1 MTHVVDTINK
11 EAVASN
17 NYKRLLRPIGSAT
30 QGIEMQQGSNM
41 WKAQLRITAIV
52 SSINHVLFYKKKILE
67 HNIIYRDN
75 L

>member
-1 MTHVVDTINK
+1 MLVDTINK

-17 NYKRLLRPIGSAT
+17 NYKRLLRHTGSAT

-52 SSINHVLFYKKKILE
+52 SSINHGLFYKKKHCE
-67 HNIIYRDN
+67 YNIIYKDN
-75 L
+75 F